1 MSYKTTTKA
10 KNVISLNTIKN
21 YHHYIITWF
30 ANAATI
36 TFVNMPVYQMEK
48 EHLHAI
54 LQGFEGYIDELCSYQ
69 KRSRD
74 DILEWTP
81 IPLTPNDK
89 RELLRLGSAINV
101 LYDATKGKVET
112 LPLPPALSLEFAEY
126 VRTLLP
132 QARSSEL
139 KRDVVGISTDVLA
152 LAIIGAAITHS
163 YTIVGG
169 REGGRDEH
177 GYVFVDVYHPGVV
190 DMPKLLGMSKGL
202 VRRIMR
208 GDGNSISIYIAIAS
222 AIVLNVGRH
231 LKEVEG
237 RSWYS
242 SVRITRSGNK
252 TMLKALEVVDLT
264 SLARS
269 IMELGIASSIY
280 NLVMRYPST
289 DEVKRDRR
297 LRSLR
302 SFIESLARAIMIYHS
317 TGNVEELYKVLR
329 LLTSDKFD
337 SDMSSCLG
345 ETWRGIKEGLL
356 SLRV

>member
-1 MSYKTTTKA
+1 MSYEATTKA
-10 KNVISLNTIKN
+10 KNVISLNTIKS

-30 ANAATI
+30 ANVATI
-36 TFVNMPVYQMEK
+36 TFVNMPVYQIEK
-48 EHLHAI
+48 EHLHVI
-54 LQGFEGYIDELCSYQ
+54 LQGFEDYIDELCNYYQ
-69 KRSRD
+69 KQRNE
-74 DILEWTP
+74 ILEETP

-89 RELLRLGSAINV
+89 RELLRLSSAINM
-101 LYDATKGKVET
+101 LYDATRGKIET

-132 QARSSEL
+132 QAKNSEL
-139 KRDVVGISTDVLA
+139 KRSVVNVSTDVLA
-152 LAIIGAAITHS
+152 LAVIGAATTHT
-163 YTIVGG
+163 YTIV
-169 REGGRDEH
+169 REGGRNEY

-190 DMPKLLGMSKGL
+190 NMLKLLGMSKSL

-208 GDGNSISIYIAIAS
+208 GDGSSISTYVAVASVIA
-222 AIVLNVGRH
+222 LNVGRH
-231 LKEVEG
+231 LKEVKG
-237 RSWYS
+237 HSWYS
-242 SVRITRSGNK
+242 SVRISKSGNK

-269 IMELGIASSIY
+269 IMKLGIASSLY
-280 NLVMRYPST
+280 NLVMHYPNT
-289 DEVKRDRR
+289 DEAKRDRR
-297 LRSLR
+297 LRLLR
-302 SFIESLARAIMIYHS
+302 SFIESLARAIMIYHD
-317 TGNVEELYKVLR
+317 TGNVEELYRILR